1 MTEPTTTTKT
11 AARASTDACPAES
24 TGAGERMLRILPG
37 LVLCLGVAAM
47 AYGVAAWP
55 ALHAVMPLSALT
67 VGILLGVAIRLLVAL
82 PERLEPGICWTL
94 HHLLRAGIILL
105 GFRLV
110 LQDMLSVGAGGLA
123 LVVVGVASTIT
134 AALMLGRALRLP
146 DTLSLLVGCGTG
158 ICGASAVV
166 AVNGVIRARQADVS
180 CAIAMVTVFGTIA
193 MFAYPA
199 IAGVLSLSE
208 PVYAAWAGSS
218 IHEVAQAVAAGFAV
232 SDQAGVDASLYKL
245 SRVALLAPVCGVL
258 AVWGR
263 PRSRR
268 GRGDASGKRVPL
280 PLFVLGFAAVVGL
293 NSVIDLP
300 VDVHRVV
307 TGVDAALLSAAMVA
321 MGLTTR
327 LAAVRR
333 MGWRPLALSALVT
346 AWISGLSLA
355 GAALIVG

>member
-1 MTEPTTTTKT
+1 MTEQTTTPEPATQT
-11 AARASTDACPAES
+11 PTNARAAASTRGDRA
-24 TGAGERMLRILPG
+24 LKILPG
-37 LVLCLGVAAM
+37 LLLCIVLAAVS
-47 AYGVAAWP
+47 YGVAAWP
-55 ALHAVMPLSALT
+55 ALNAVVPLSALT
-67 VGILLGVAIRLLVAL
+67 VGILLGVALRLLVPL
-82 PERLEPGICWTL
+82 PSMLEPGIGWTL
-94 HHLLRAGIILL
+94 HYLLRAGIILL

-123 LVVVGVASTIT
+123 LVVAAVASTIT
-134 AALMLGRALRLP
+134 LALVIGRALKLP
-146 DTLSLLVGCGTG
+146 DTLSLLVGSGTG

-166 AVNGVIRARQADVS
+166 AVDGVIRGRQADVA